1 MHTITIT
8 RSIVTLVTLERSL
21 VKNAFNDLLIEELTK
36 TAIDLSKDPDIRV
49 IVLTGAGDVFCAG
62 ADVHWMK
69 SMINYSFEENK
80 QDSLKMAEM
89 FKAIA
94 SSPKP
99 WIARVNGH
107 AIGGGAGLVA
117 ACDIAVS
124 IEDAKFGFTEARLG
138 ILPAVI
144 SPHVIPKIGLSYA
157 RRYFITGEIF
167 NSQKALEIG
176 LIHEVANDS
185 FALDDRINK
194 LSSSLLK
201 SSPNAIAGAKDL
213 LSNVPNLSLDEAI
226 PYTVEMIAS
235 HRISNEGQEGLL
247 SFLEKRT
254 PSWVSSLPSK
264 WI

>member
-8 RSIVTLVTLERSL
+8 HSIVTLVTLKRSL

-36 TAIDLSKDPDIRV
+36 AAIKLSKDPDVRV

-69 SMINYSFEENK
+69 SMINYSFEEKK

-94 SSPKP
+94 TSPKP

-107 AIGGGAGLVA
+107 AIGGGVGLVA
-117 ACDIAVS
+117 ACDLAVT

-144 SPHVIPKIGLSYA
+144 SPHVIPKIGVSYA
-157 RRYFITGEIF
+157 RRYFLTGELF
-167 NSQKALEIG
+167 NSKKALELG
-176 LIHEVANDS
+176 LVHEVVPDP
-185 FALDDRINK
+185 FALDEQVEK

-201 SSPNAIAGAKDL
+201 CSPNSIKGAKEL
-213 LSNVPNLSLDEAI
+213 LARVPELSLDEAT

-235 HRISNEGQEGLL
+235 HRVSDEGQEGLR

-264 WI
+264 WV